1 MSPENM
7 TVTEVA
13 SYLLI
18 SRQTVYMMV
27 REGKIPH
34 FKVGNKIRFRRKD
47 IEAIATPQTKPVT
60 TGANDE

>member
-1 MSPENM
+1 MSSDNM

-34 FKVGNKIRFRRKD
+34 FKIGNKIRFRRVD
-47 IEAIATPQTKPVT
+47 IEAIATPKAKPAT
-60 TGANDE
+60 TGVNDE